1 MRIKAKAVSTIF
13 KAVILV
19 FLIRLLMVS
28 SGLLGA
34 GLRFRFLILFPS
46 VSCLLTLFYY
56 LCAFGWNVWHFWDPE
71 KVTFAPFWKHLVM
84 ISLLI
89 TFLMVRF
96 MLGDVGDISAPLQ
109 NTAFLLYYVIP
120 AMVLL
125 DYLLFDEK
133 GRMSTWETVACAVFP
148 LAYMAFLWIMVEG
161 FHHSLWAGYGEG
173 AYPYVFFDI
182 RIVGVGGIVM
192 FLAAAFLGYVV
203 AGNGLYWLDQLLVWP
218 KRKHFEEEDDPD
230 LWKDAEE

>member
-1 MRIKAKAVSTIF
+1 MRIMGKVLSTVY
-13 KAVILV
+13 KGVILV

-34 GLRFRFLILFPS
+34 GLRFRFFILFPS
-46 VSCLLTLFYY
+46 TVCLLTLFYY

-71 KVTFAPFWKHLVM
+71 KVTFAPFWKHLVV
-84 ISLLI
+84 ISLAISL
-89 TFLMVRF
+89 LMVRF
-96 MLGDVGDISAPLQ
+96 FLGDVGDISAPLQ

-125 DYLLFDEK
+125 DYIFFDKK
-133 GRMSTWETVACAVFP
+133 GQVSTWEAVAGTAFP
-148 LAYMAFLWIMVEG
+148 LAYLAFIWVMVEG
-161 FHHSLWAGYGEG
+161 FHHSLWAGRGEG

-192 FLAAAFLGYVV
+192 FLAVVIIGYVV
-203 AGNGLYWLDQLLVWP
+203 MANIFYWIDQLFVWP
-218 KRKHFEEEDDPD
+218 TRKRLEEEDDPD
-230 LWKDAEE
+230 LWKDEE